1 MNMQHVMLAFVN
13 TSSQLAFLH
22 YSFVNVIDLLATE
35 TVFENLKKMIPK
47 NYVTKW

>member
-13 TSSQLAFLH
+13 TLSQLAFLH

-35 TVFENLKKMIPK
+35 TVFENLKKKIPK
-47 NYVTKW
+47 NYIKKW